1 MLVVSLY
8 VKFGNMSRIGLQP
21 ITLPQGV
28 TFKMNGTVA
37 EVTGKLGTLT
47 FEIPE
52 GITATVDGS
61 EIYFARNS
69 DKRQTKM
76 LHGTTRSIIENLVLG
91 VSEGFTKELELVG
104 VGYRAALQGNT
115 ISLSIGFKHQ
125 VTVDIPNDLK
135 VEVPSQT
142 AIKIFGIDKQKVGQF
157 AASVRALRPPEPYK
171 GKGIRYLGEY
181 VKKKEVKT
189 SVS

>member
-1 MLVVSLY
+1 
-8 VKFGNMSRIGLQP
+8 MSRIGLQP